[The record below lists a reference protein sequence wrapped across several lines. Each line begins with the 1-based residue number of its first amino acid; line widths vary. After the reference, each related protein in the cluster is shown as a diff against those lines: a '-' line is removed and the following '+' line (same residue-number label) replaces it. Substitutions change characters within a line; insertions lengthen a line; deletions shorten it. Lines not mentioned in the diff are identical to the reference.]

1 MPACPTP
8 VWCFEWVAA
17 CASNPVTQKPNGR
30 HTLELNRYMIYRY
43 SWKLDT
49 FSHSLFQN
57 FFYFF
62 LKLLYGPRFLPH
74 CHSNAE
80 KLEQTQNIPWDT
92 VDNIDNID
100 SNSNSQQLNTKYLDY
115 CIHHCEEE
123 SPKSTR
129 CMTGCWIRRGSDVEA
144 NASILWLVR
153 RLPWILRKSFD

>member
-57 FFYFF
+57 FFFIFF
-62 LKLLYGPRFLPH
+62 WNCFTDRGFCHIVIQMLKNLNRLKTSRETQLITLITLIQIQIPSSWIPNIWITVYIIVKKSPRKVRGVWPA
-74 CHSNAE
+74 AE
-80 KLEQTQNIPWDT
+80 
-92 VDNIDNID
+92 
-100 SNSNSQQLNTKYLDY
+100 LD
-115 CIHHCEEE
+115 
-123 SPKSTR
+123 
-129 CMTGCWIRRGSDVEA
+129 EA
-144 NASILWLVR
+144 VMLKR
-153 RLPWILRKSFD
+153 MPPFCD